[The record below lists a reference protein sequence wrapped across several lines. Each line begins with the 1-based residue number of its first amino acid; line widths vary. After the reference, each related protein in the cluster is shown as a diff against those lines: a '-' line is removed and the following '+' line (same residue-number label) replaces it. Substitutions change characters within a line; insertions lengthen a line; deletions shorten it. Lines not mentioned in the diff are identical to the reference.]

1 MSPYGAEVLI
11 ADHEPE
17 VGEMSRRYL
26 ARAGLAVQV
35 VSSPGAAL
43 DALASGSADLFVI
56 DLTMPGMDVPAIR
69 RALAGRA
76 AASRGSDPP
85 YPPRAASRGSD
96 PPYPPRAASR
106 GSDPPYPPR
115 AASRGSTPS
124 PPSLPRGGTTPVP
137 TGEPVVFLLD
147 RHGIRPRGLSDG
159 LDCRRMFLTRPFSPR
174 VLVDAATELLRPASS
189 AGRSAPGR
197 SGRPASTPAGGLP
210 VAGFRLDGDHR
221 SAIVAGV
228 EIGLTRTEFA
238 LLAALAGQQGRT
250 LSRQSL
256 LTALEAE
263 RGKRP
268 TARAIDVYITQLRA
282 KLGADVIMTVHGVG
296 YALCWP
302 GADDPR

>member
-1 MSPYGAEVLI
+1 MSPYGAEVLV

-26 ARAGLAVQV
+26 ARAGLTVQV
-35 VSSPGAAL
+35 VTSPGAAL
-43 DALASGSADLFVI
+43 GALASGRADLFVI

-69 RALAGRA
+69 RALV
-76 AASRGSDPP
+76 SRGNTPP
-85 YPPRAASRGSD
+85 PPAL
-96 PPYPPRAASR
+96 PPER
-106 GSDPPYPPR
+106 
-115 AASRGSTPS
+115 
-124 PPSLPRGGTTPVP
+124 TTPVP
-137 TGEPVVFLLD
+137 PGEPVVFLLD

-159 LDCRRMFLTRPFSPR
+159 LDCRRTFLARPFSPR
-174 VLVDAATELLRPASS
+174 VLVDAATELLRPASP
-189 AGRSAPGR
+189 AVRCAPTR
-197 SGRPASTPAGGLP
+197 SGDPATAPAGDLP
-210 VAGFRLDGDHR
+210 VAGFHLDGDHR
-221 SAIVAGV
+221 SAIVAGA

-238 LLAALAGQQGRT
+238 LLAALAGQHGRA
-250 LSRQSL
+250 LSRQAL

-282 KLGADVIMTVHGVG
+282 KLGAGVIVTVHGVG

>member
-76 AASRGSDPP
+76 
-85 YPPRAASRGSD
+85 
-96 PPYPPRAASR
+96 AASR

-228 EIGLTRTEFA
+228 EIGLTRSEFA

>member
-1 MSPYGAEVLI
+1 MSPYGAEVLV

-26 ARAGLAVQV
+26 ARAGLTVHV
-35 VSSPGAAL
+35 VTSPGPAL
-43 DALASGSADLFVI
+43 GALASGGADLFVI
-56 DLTMPGMDVPAIR
+56 DLTMPGLDVPAIR
-69 RALAGRA
+69 RALL
-76 AASRGSDPP
+76 SRGD
-85 YPPRAASRGSD
+85 AS
-96 PPYPPRAASR
+96 
-106 GSDPPYPPR
+106 
-115 AASRGSTPS
+115 S

-137 TGEPVVFLLD
+137 PGDPVVFLLD
-147 RHGIRPRGLSDG
+147 RHGIRPRGLSEG
-159 LDCRRMFLTRPFSPR
+159 LDCRRMFLARPFSPR

-189 AGRSAPGR
+189 AVRCGPAR
-197 SGRPASTPAGGLP
+197 SGRPASAPARTLP
-210 VAGFRLDGDHR
+210 VDGFHLDGDHR

-238 LLAALAGQQGRT
+238 LLAALAGQPGRA
-250 LSRQSL
+250 LSRQAL

-282 KLGADVIMTVHGVG
+282 KLGTGVIVTVHGVG

>member
-26 ARAGLAVQV
+26 ARAGLTVQV
-35 VSSPGAAL
+35 VTSPGLAL
-43 DALASGSADLFVI
+43 GALASGRADLFVI

-69 RALAGRA
+69 RALLGRA
-76 AASRGSDPP
+76 VAFRRGDSP
-85 YPPRAASRGSD
+85 YPPRTAFPGGGAGGD
-96 PPYPPRAASR
+96 P
-106 GSDPPYPPR
+106 
-115 AASRGSTPS
+115 
-124 PPSLPRGGTTPVP
+124 
-137 TGEPVVFLLD
+137 EPVVFLLD

-174 VLVDAATELLRPASS
+174 VLVDAVTELLRPAPS
-189 AGRSAPGR
+189 AGRPAA
-197 SGRPASTPAGGLP
+197 GRPGHRASASAGGP
-210 VAGFRLDGDHR
+210 PDAGFRLDGDHR
-221 SAIVAGV
+221 SAVVAGV

-238 LLAALAGQQGRT
+238 LLAALAGQPGRA

-256 LTALEAE
+256 LAALEAE

-268 TARAIDVYITQLRA
+268 TARAIDVYVTQLRA
-282 KLGADVIMTVHGVG
+282 KLGADVIVTVHGVG

-302 GADDPR
+302 GTGESR